1 MERFE
6 RLVRLANE
14 YERKGYGMKRNALTA
29 SEITRIYKYANEHGV
44 IAAIYL
50 TWGAAYMTGKNYR
63 KR

>member
-6 RLVRLANE
+6 RLERLANE
-14 YERKGYGMKRNALTA
+14 YERKGYGVKRNALTA
-29 SEITRIYKYANEHGV
+29 CDVIRIYKYANENGI